1 MPSNYS
7 IKIALAEARYM
18 ESQQTSVA
26 VKSFLESCYKSKRS
40 RQRLMNSL
48 LLRRLKI
55 LYLCM

>member
-48 LLRRLKI
+48 
-55 LYLCM
+55 